1 MDVTFSKGKCQ
12 ICADAVLQLLM
23 ILWMVSLSTIIDLFP
38 VFLFIFDSWPSSS
51 FSHSKSGLD
60 SERSMNGISLMGDD
74 RLYVK
79 NRSIAAVGHTSSVRP
94 QTRLQCAVP
103 DPFNYLHIYILPLFT
118 YTSTT
123 LRYVCQSFPIALLC
137 CPTYA
142 IGIQHT
148 SFHNKFAYPQFR
160 RCFRCCI
167 LH

>member
-1 MDVTFSKGKCQ
+1 MPNLCRCG
-12 ICADAVLQLLM
+12 AP
-23 ILWMVSLSTIIDLFP
+23 TIDDPL
-38 VFLFIFDSWPSSS
+38 
-51 FSHSKSGLD
+51 
-60 SERSMNGISLMGDD
+60 NGITFDHYRFIPGLSIHFRFVALLQFLSFKIWPRFNVQWMESVWWGDD